1 MPKPI
6 LYLDIVGTLLVE
18 RGSRLQL
25 AAYAKTFVH
34 EAREHFEL
42 RFLTSL
48 EEHNALAVARAVDT
62 DIAYISFPRA
72 IGKASAIDFKRIFWW
87 VDDDP
92 TPNDLLRLSDER
104 CSDRLLMVNRR
115 DGVTEATLRK
125 LLDSWKRAGETER
138 AADA

>member
-6 LYLDIVGTLLVE
+6 LYLDVVGTLLVE
-18 RGSRLQL
+18 KGSRLQL
-25 AAYAKTFVH
+25 AAFAKAFVH

-42 RFLTSL
+42 RFLTTL
-48 EEHNALAVARAVDT
+48 EEHNALAVAKALETEIRYVP
-62 DIAYISFPRA
+62 FRHA
-72 IGKASAIDFKRIFWW
+72 IGKAAAIDFKSEFWW

-92 TPNDLLRLSDER
+92 SPNDLLRLSDQR
-104 CSDRLLMVNRR
+104 CSDRLLVVNRR

-125 LLDSWKRAGETER
+125 LMDSLKLLGHTET